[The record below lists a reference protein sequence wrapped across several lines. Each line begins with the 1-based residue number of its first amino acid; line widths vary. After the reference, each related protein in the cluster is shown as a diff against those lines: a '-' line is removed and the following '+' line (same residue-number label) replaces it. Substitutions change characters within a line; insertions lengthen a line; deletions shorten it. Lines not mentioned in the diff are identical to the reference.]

1 MNNNIEVIASA
12 LLDMSKKAGA
22 EAAEVIGLEKKS
34 LNVDVLNGMLEGVE
48 RSEAIDIG
56 LRVIVEGRQA
66 CLSCSDVREESLE
79 KMVTRSLSMARE
91 APVDKDIVLATNDQL
106 VSAQDLEALDL
117 IDTEVMVEADRLEKW
132 AIEAEVEARKV
143 KGITQVQGSSASVGI
158 IKSQLAFSNGFSQG
172 YSRSG
177 VNISCV
183 SISGQGNK
191 MERDYASE
199 SRVHISD
206 LPSPSSIGQLSGE
219 RAAARFGARKPPT
232 GNYPVLYDERV
243 SSSLVGHL
251 IGAINGASIVRGSS
265 WLAKN
270 LGEEIFPKNI
280 SIKECPLKVRCS
292 GSRPFDAEG
301 LKTNTKNIINNGI
314 LETWL
319 LDLSSSQNL
328 GLESTSNAVRSVSS
342 PPSPGISN
350 ISLIGGLK
358 SRDYLIKEM
367 GTGLLVTSM
376 IGLTLN
382 PITGDY
388 SRGASGYWVEN
399 GEVKY
404 PVNECTLAGN
414 LKEMLKTI
422 IPANDSKRH
431 LSFSVPSLLVQG
443 LKIAGK

>member
-1 MNNNIEVIASA
+1 MNNNLEVIASA

-106 VSAQDLEALDL
+106 VSVQDLEALDS
-117 IDTEVMVEADRLEKW
+117 IDTEVMVEVDRLEKW

-191 MERDYASE
+191 LERDYASE

-232 GNYPVLYDERV
+232 GNYSVLYDERV
-243 SSSLVGHL
+243 SSSLVSHL

-280 SIKECPLKVRCS
+280 SIKECPLRARCS

-328 GLESTSNAVRSVSS
+328 GLESTGNAVRSVSS

>member
-1 MNNNIEVIASA
+1 MNDNLEVIASA

-328 GLESTSNAVRSVSS
+328 GLESTGNAVRSVSS

-350 ISLIGGLK
+350 ISLIGGSK

>member
-1 MNNNIEVIASA
+1 MNNNLEVIASA

-91 APVDKDIVLATNDQL
+91 APVDKDIVLAATDQL

-328 GLESTSNAVRSVSS
+328 GLESTGNAVRSVSS

-350 ISLIGGLK
+350 ISLIGGSK

-422 IPANDSKRH
+422 VPANDSKRH

>member
-1 MNNNIEVIASA
+1 MNDNLEVIASA

-328 GLESTSNAVRSVSS
+328 GLESTGNAVRSVSS

>member
-1 MNNNIEVIASA
+1 MNNKLEVIAST

-22 EAAEVIGLEKKS
+22 DAAEVIGFEKKS
-34 LNVDVLNGMLEGVE
+34 LNVDVLHGKLEGVE
-48 RSEAIDIG
+48 RSEATDIG
-56 LRVIVEGRQA
+56 LRIILDGRQA
-66 CLSCSDVREESLE
+66 CLSSSDVREESLK

-91 APVDKDIVLATNDQL
+91 APVDKDIVLARNDQL
-106 VSAQDLEALDL
+106 VSAQNLEALDL

-158 IKSQLAFSNGFSQG
+158 IKSHLAFSNGFSQG

-191 MERDYASE
+191 MERDYASD

-243 SSSLVGHL
+243 ASSLVGHL

-270 LGEEIFPKNI
+270 LGEDIFPKNI
-280 SIKECPLKVRCS
+280 SIKECPLKARCS

-301 LKTNTKNIINNGI
+301 LKANTKNIINNGI

-328 GLESTSNAVRSVSS
+328 GLESTGNAVRSVSS

-350 ISLIGGLK
+350 ISLIGGSK

>member
-1 MNNNIEVIASA
+1 MNNNLEVIASA

-91 APVDKDIVLATNDQL
+91 APVDKDIVLARNDQL

-292 GSRPFDAEG
+292 GSRPYDAEG

-328 GLESTSNAVRSVSS
+328 GLKSTSNAVRSVSS

>member
-1 MNNNIEVIASA
+1 MNNNLEVIASA

-91 APVDKDIVLATNDQL
+91 APVDKDIVLAATDQL

-280 SIKECPLKVRCS
+280 SIKECPLKARCS

>member
-34 LNVDVLNGMLEGVE
+34 LNVNVLNGMLEGVE

-66 CLSCSDVREESLE
+66 CLSSSDVREESLE

-91 APVDKDIVLATNDQL
+91 APVDKDIVLARNDQL

-280 SIKECPLKVRCS
+280 SIKECPLKARCS

-328 GLESTSNAVRSVSS
+328 GLESTGNAVRSVSS

>member
-1 MNNNIEVIASA
+1 MNNNLEVIASA

-328 GLESTSNAVRSVSS
+328 GLESTGNAVRSVSS

-350 ISLIGGLK
+350 ISLTGGLK

>member
-328 GLESTSNAVRSVSS
+328 GLESTGNAVRSVSS